1 MDDSERENEV
11 QEFPDMKENDAI
23 LGEVDHNHIP
33 HGEENMSMVKG
44 PTHSGSGVL
53 LANVLSYDM
62 TTKSFKTQTE
72 YTKYGHVTCSVWLTS
87 HRYVLGKLHRSHHF
101 PMQCMSLSLLGF
113 FLCFIY
119 GWSASVLSRMPHT

>member
-23 LGEVDHNHIP
+23 LITTYH
-33 HGEENMSMVKG
+33 MSMVKG

-119 GWSASVLSRMPHT
+119 G